1 MPVCR
6 ICHYS
11 EGNHLFEVREMMFG
25 LPDTF
30 AYFQC
35 SFCGC
40 LQIREIPADMNRYYP
55 EGYYSYSVFGPLQ
68 SMNPVM
74 NFLKRLRD
82 VYAVTGHGL
91 IGKYLFSKIPNGSLR
106 SLSAISIKKDCRIL
120 EVGCG
125 VGSLLFALQEIGFTD
140 LTGIDPFILKE
151 LSGGRGIKILKKTI
165 HEVEGKWDLIMF
177 HHSYEHLADPLETLQ
192 KAASLLDDDGIC
204 LIRIPV
210 ASCYAWQHYR
220 EKWVQVD
227 APRHFFMHT
236 PESMKI
242 LASSSGLAVEKIVY
256 DSTAFQFLG
265 SEQYLRGIPLMAENS
280 YYKDPAKS
288 IFTKKEVRIFQKK
301 VVHLNKENRGDTA
314 AFYLRKSG

>member
-6 ICHYS
+6 ICHHS
-11 EGNHLFEVREMMFG
+11 EGNHLYEVREMMFG
-25 LPDTF
+25 LPEKF

-40 LQIREIPADMNRYYP
+40 LQILEIPEDMNRYYP
-55 EGYYSYSVFGPLQ
+55 ERYYSYSVFGPLQ

-82 VYAVTGHGL
+82 IYAVTGHGL
-91 IGKYLFSKIPNGSLR
+91 IGKYLLKKIPNESLH
-106 SLSAISIKKDCRIL
+106 SLSVISTKKDSRIL
-120 EVGCG
+120 EAGCG
-125 VGSLLFALQEIGFTD
+125 VGSLLFALREIGFTD
-140 LTGIDPFILKE
+140 LTGIDPFIKKE
-151 LSGGRGIKILKKTI
+151 SSEGGGIKILKKTI

-177 HHSYEHLADPLETLQ
+177 HHSFEHLSNPLETLQ
-192 KAASLLDDDGIC
+192 KAATLLDDGGIC

-210 ASCYAWQHYR
+210 ASCHAWQHYR
-220 EKWVQVD
+220 EKWVQLD

-242 LASSSGLAVEKIVY
+242 LAASSGLVIDKIVY

-265 SEQYLRGIPLMAENS
+265 SEQYLRGISLMAENS
-280 YYKDPAKS
+280 YYKDPSKS
-288 IFTKKEVRIFQKK
+288 IFTKKEVRNFQKEA
-301 VVHLNKENRGDTA
+301 VRLNRENRGDTA
-314 AFYLRKSG
+314 AFYLRKRG